1 MSDFE
6 RLDNVWEQAE
16 QSRHA
21 ALLRQLK
28 AEVREFRRQAR
39 TSVAPL
45 ATYAQ
50 RAAVSTRSRFGQA
63 GALLTV
69 PCGLSLA
76 DPERDRYA
84 ITQT

>member
-6 RLDNVWEQAE
+6 RLDNAWEQAE

-39 TSVAPL
+39 GS
-45 ATYAQ
+45 
-50 RAAVSTRSRFGQA
+50 
-63 GALLTV
+63 TV
-69 PCGLSLA
+69 PSLPVPKEQPAQPDPGLVKR
-76 DPERDRYA
+76 ERS
-84 ITQT
+84 

>member
-6 RLDNVWEQAE
+6 QLDHAWEQAE

-39 TSVAPL
+39 IAVAPSL
-45 ATYAQ
+45 P
-50 RAAVSTRSRFGQA
+50 
-63 GALLTV
+63 V
-69 PCGLSLA
+69 PKEQPPQPDPGLVKRVHS
-76 DPERDRYA
+76 
-84 ITQT
+84 